1 LSAQALGLVPEAYKY
16 LNLELEVYEKF
27 GKTNAAG
34 YFDCHKGLGEIYF
47 KNLKVFESFSR
58 GQRLNLFVKKDQQV
72 STNG

>member
-1 LSAQALGLVPEAYKY
+1 VCSTADKYLTDIRILCLSAQALGLVPEAYKY

-47 KNLKVFESFSR
+47 KNLKVFES
-58 GQRLNLFVKKDQQV
+58 V
-72 STNG
+72 SFF